1 MHSRSHRPPPDAPDT
16 VGFAMS
22 CQARGEHGQHE
33 ESTVANGEAETAQ
46 LAKRRASAALRFARS
61 AITGLLLLIVIAGI
75 GAASPASSGRGPLNH
90 DALAVGVALELVLA
104 CLEIALAVAARRT
117 AAAGQPAAALRAAL
131 QRVIAV
137 AMIVVVVIAVANIAA
152 RKRGGLLQHFLSGRK
167 PSPRKRAPLQV
178 GLPGGAADHG
188 GYLVYGVI
196 GVVVAAALIALI
208 VVVARARA
216 RPRRLGGYADE
227 PPADEQDDLRR
238 AIDSGLRALQA
249 VDDARA
255 AIIACYVA
263 MEASLASA
271 GTARTVAETP
281 DELLSR
287 AAAAGLVRGPA
298 AATLTQ
304 LFYEARFSTHPLAPG
319 AKDAAQQAIDAI
331 SAELA
336 SRAAPPT
343 ASEPAAGV
351 TT

>member
-1 MHSRSHRPPPDAPDT
+1 
-16 VGFAMS
+16 
-22 CQARGEHGQHE
+22 
-33 ESTVANGEAETAQ
+33 VANGEAETAQ
-46 LAKRRASAALRFARS
+46 LAKPRAPVALRFARP

-75 GAASPASSGRGPLNH
+75 SAASPASSGRGPLYH

-104 CLEIALAVAARRT
+104 CLAIALAVAARRT
-117 AAAGQPAAALRAAL
+117 AAAGQPAAALRMAL

-152 RKRGGLLQHFLSGRK
+152 HKRGGLLQHFLTGGRK
-167 PSPRKRAPLQV
+167 PSPRKRAPLQL

-208 VVVARARA
+208 VVVVRARA

-227 PPADEQDDLRR
+227 PAADEQDDLRR

-287 AAAAGLVRGPA
+287 AATAGLVRGLA

-304 LFYEARFSTHPLAPG
+304 LFYEARFSTHPLAPD
-319 AKDAAQQAIDAI
+319 AKDTAQQAIDAI
-331 SAELA
+331 SAEIA
-336 SRAAPPT
+336 SRAGPPT
-343 ASEPAAGV
+343 ASEPAAEA
-351 TT
+351 TR